1 MERLNQLKNHIVS
14 PKSQVTAQRDDDVV
28 VVAAYRTPIA
38 KGLKGSFKDLAS
50 DELLY
55 KFLVKFLDT
64 VKVDPSL
71 IEDVACGNVLN
82 LGAGATE
89 HRAACIAAGI
99 PDTAGFLAINRQ
111 CSSSLTAVNDIA
123 NKIKVGQIKIG
134 LALGAESMSSNYGPR
149 NMAKLSP
156 FLHNHPEGKKCEI
169 PMGITNE
176 NIASNFDVSRKAQD
190 EFAAQSYN
198 KAEAAVANGLFKEEI
213 LPIEVDIK
221 LPNEDEDDEDEDEK
235 PAKTKRVLV
244 TTDEGPRK
252 GVTPESLGKI
262 RPAFKKDGTTHA
274 GNASQ
279 ISDGASGVLLTRR
292 DVAKELGLPI
302 LGKYVNFKCVGV
314 PPEIMGVGP
323 AYAIPAVLTAAGLS
337 VDDIDVYEI
346 NEAFAAQALY
356 SVHKVGIDPKKV
368 NPRGGAIA
376 LGHPLAVTGARQ
388 VATIF
393 RELKPGQIGVTSMCI
408 GTGMGAAA
416 VFVKE

>member
-1 MERLNQLKNHIVS
+1 MERLSQLKSHIVS

-28 VVAAYRTPIA
+28 VVAAYRTPIT
-38 KGLKGSFKDLAS
+38 KGGKGSFKDLAS
-50 DELLY
+50 DEILY

-64 VKVDPSL
+64 VKIDPSL

-82 LGAGATE
+82 IGAGATE

-99 PDTAGFLAINRQ
+99 PDSAGFLAINRQ

-123 NKIKVGQIKIG
+123 NKVKVGQIKVG
-134 LALGAESMSSNYGPR
+134 LALGSESMSTNYGPKLLAR
-149 NMAKLSP
+149 LSP
-156 FLHNHPEGKKCEI
+156 VLHNHPEGKKCEI

-176 NIASNFDVSRKAQD
+176 NVAENFDISRKAQD
-190 EFAAQSYN
+190 EFAASSYN
-198 KAEAAVANGLFKEEI
+198 KAEKAVASGLFKEEI

-221 LPNEDEDDEDEDEK
+221 IKGGEGQEST
-235 PAKTKRVLV
+235 TKRVLV

-262 RPAFKKDGTTHA
+262 RPAFKKNGVTHA

-279 ISDGASGVLLTRR
+279 VSDGASGVLLTRR
-292 DVAKELGLPI
+292 DVAKQLGLPI

-337 VDDIDVYEI
+337 VDDIDIYEI

-356 SVHKVGIDPKKV
+356 SVQKVGIDPKKV

-393 RELKPGQIGVTSMCI
+393 RELEPGQIGVTSMCI

-416 VFVKE
+416 IFVKE